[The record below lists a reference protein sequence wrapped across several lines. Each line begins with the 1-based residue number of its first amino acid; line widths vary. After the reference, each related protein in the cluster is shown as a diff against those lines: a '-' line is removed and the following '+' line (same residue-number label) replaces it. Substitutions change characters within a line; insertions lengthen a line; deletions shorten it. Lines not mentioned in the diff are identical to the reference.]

1 MEKESE
7 RVDVLALMNRTY
19 SMVRPLRIVS
29 YELSLMRSFHAEEA
43 VDQIN
48 ARALQVVDRVQQKL
62 TGRDFKPTVSLAVNE
77 QVDKL
82 IASATMVENL
92 AVMFVGW
99 HVFSSTISATRK
111 ANVWVVQVF
120 FLVTY
125 GKKSCWGSSLF
136 TLSLCWRRCS
146 VARIG
151 GRRMDFVGGR
161 SFG

>member
-1 MEKESE
+1 MEKELE
-7 RVDVLALMNRTY
+7 RVVDRELMSRIC
-19 SMVRPLRIVS
+19 SMVRRFFPRLV
-29 YELSLMRSFHAEEA
+29 RSCILTRYDVAEEA

-99 HVFSSTISATRK
+99 SV
-111 ANVWVVQVF
+111 
-120 FLVTY
+120 L
-125 GKKSCWGSSLF
+125 SSLLLIRTSADACLKVF
-136 TLSLCWRRCS
+136 LLVIWLS
-146 VARIG
+146 
-151 GRRMDFVGGR
+151 
-161 SFG
+161 